1 MSQGS
6 CSSVDRRAF
15 VTEPG
20 TGRFAAG
27 KLGSVPAGG
36 GMTLSHERFNL
47 GFPGVFKLPRIH
59 EAGQMMQ
66 PVHGAGDGGPNRW
79 LSYSHPRIFTA

>member
-1 MSQGS
+1 MS
-6 CSSVDRRAF
+6 D
-15 VTEPG
+15 
-20 TGRFAAG
+20 
-27 KLGSVPAGG
+27 
-36 GMTLSHERFNL
+36 L